1 MMSSL
6 VSWWFSV
13 VIKKT
18 PISCDYRNQC
28 DTKGNRYD
36 VLLGI
41 LVVVRSNK
49 HNNFII
55 TETRNT
61 KRKYVTP
68 GVFVF
73 LCINQTQ
80 IVESIK
86 QKVQHNQLNKKF
98 NTCTCGGFK
107 IED

>member
-1 MMSSL
+1 MVFCSNTNTNLITRHTNETQGKTEMMSSL

-49 HNNFII
+49 NNNFI
-55 TETRNT
+55 TTFSASGRS
-61 KRKYVTP
+61 
-68 GVFVF
+68 G
-73 LCINQTQ
+73 
-80 IVESIK
+80 
-86 QKVQHNQLNKKF
+86 
-98 NTCTCGGFK
+98 
-107 IED
+107 